1 MLTVN
6 VNPDIAEQIGRLADE
21 TRMDTEALVDQA
33 LRAYLAQFRQEKIR
47 TETQAFEQQRAS
59 LLRQYRGEYVAIHEG
74 RVIDH
79 DPDLRTLHLRVFA
92 RLRHTPV
99 LLKKVTEEPDREL
112 VFRSPRFER
121 GQL

>member
-1 MLTVN
+1 MLTITVK
-6 VNPDIAEQIGRLADE
+6 PDIAEQIGRLADE

-33 LRAYLAQFRQEKIR
+33 LRAYLARFRQEKIR
-47 TETQAFEQQRAS
+47 TEAQAFEQQRAS

-92 RLRHTPV
+92 RWGHTPV
-99 LLKKVTEEPDREL
+99 LLKKVTEEPEREL

-121 GQL
+121 GQP